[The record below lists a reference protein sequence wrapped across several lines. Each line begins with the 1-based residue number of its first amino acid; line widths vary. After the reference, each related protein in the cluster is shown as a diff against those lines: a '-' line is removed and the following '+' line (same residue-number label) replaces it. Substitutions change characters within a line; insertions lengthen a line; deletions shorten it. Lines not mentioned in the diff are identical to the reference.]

1 MMLYH
6 ITDEHSWTSA
16 LTAGAY
22 TPDNF
27 HADGFIH
34 CSTAAQVLTVA
45 KRFYAGRCDL
55 VLLMIDADRVAPE
68 IVFENLE
75 GGTELFPHIYGRL
88 NIEAVVKVS
97 AFSPD
102 AAGEFH
108 LPGNQ
113 AGE

>member
-1 MMLYH
+1 MMLDH
-6 ITDEHSWTSA
+6 ITDEHSWIGA
-16 LTAGAY
+16 LSAGAY
-22 TPDNF
+22 TPETYQTE
-27 HADGFIH
+27 GFIH
-34 CSTAAQVLTVA
+34 CSTAAQVLAVA
-45 KRFYAGRCDL
+45 QRFYAVRSDL
-55 VLLMIDADRVAPE
+55 VLLMIDADLVAPE

-75 GGTELFPHIYGRL
+75 GGTEQFPHIYGRL
-88 NIEAVVKVS
+88 NIEAVVKVT

>member
-1 MMLYH
+1 MILYH
-6 ITDEHSWTSA
+6 ITDEGSWTRA

-22 TPDNF
+22 SPEAF
-27 HADGFIH
+27 PVDGFIH
-34 CSTAAQVLTVA
+34 CSKAPQVLAVA
-45 KRFYAGRCDL
+45 QRFYAVRSDL
-55 VLLMIDADRVAPE
+55 VLLMIDADLVAPE

-75 GGTELFPHIYGRL
+75 GGTEQFPHIYGRL
-88 NIEAVVKVS
+88 NIEAVVKVT